1 MPKYT
6 KEELAR
12 EDIVVK
18 CNNKKQAD
26 YIVAWAGEG
35 IDVPYQHEST
45 EMIYFRYYGNFKPD
59 FSEAN
64 PNEFPQYIRIDF
76 SEQFPEYEQEV
87 SESSP
92 EPIPTEYAVM
102 TNATEN
108 AQAQITAFETAMTE
122 LKEKAMRADSREL
135 KRIVK
140 AIKEI

>member
-64 PNEFPQYIRIDF
+64 PNKYPQYIRIDF

-92 EPIPTEYAVM
+92 EPIPTEYAVL
-102 TNATEN
+102 TNATES
-108 AQAQITAFETAMTE
+108 AKKQIAEFEQVLAQIKIDAMKLGSRDLARLIKA
-122 LKEKAMRADSREL
+122 LKE
-135 KRIVK
+135 I
-140 AIKEI
+140 